1 MHHESTVSDVPCV
14 SSGEL
19 IFATLLVEVNCPG
32 SQEDLVSNWEP
43 AHSLVEDAV
52 SGAEIA
58 PRLLALAVARL
69 PLWWGERL
77 VHSLASSPLVF
88 SQSFVV

>member
-1 MHHESTVSDVPCV
+1 MHHESTASGGPCV

-19 IFATLLVEVNCPG
+19 NLAAALLADVNHPG
-32 SQEDLVSNWEP
+32 PQEDLVSNWEP

-58 PRLLALAVARL
+58 PCLLALAVTHL
-69 PLWWGERL
+69 PLCLWQGMG
-77 VHSLASSPLVF
+77 
-88 SQSFVV
+88 QSAAG